1 MIESLGRR
9 LSLMF
14 DRSGTDGDEPPASHP
29 GAAVLH
35 PLVDFVAYAQ
45 DCTLSGRLRLRAERL
60 TDMLNEH
67 EELALRD
74 VMVQSLAEPRAMEVT
89 EVVVPRSELLLVH
102 ATGPRGNQARRTRT
116 RQAAVAITIGPYEL
130 TGYLHGVPGL
140 DVLASIH
147 RRHPMIP
154 LTDAQLEFDL
164 GDLREHLQISTIIV
178 NRERIDAIAPTLE
191 HLDPV
196 PEYAVAYEK
205 GPLLKDFTG
214 DIVGGPLDET
224 YETA

>member
-14 DRSGTDGDEPPASHP
+14 DRSGSDGDEPGASHP
-29 GAAVLH
+29 RAAALH
-35 PLVDFVAYAQ
+35 PLVDFVAYAE
-45 DCTLSGRLRLRAERL
+45 DCTLSGRLRLHAERL
-60 TDMLNEH
+60 SDMLNEH
-67 EELALRD
+67 EEVLLRD
-74 VMVQSLAEPRAMEVT
+74 VMVQSLAEPTAVQVT

-102 ATGPRGNQARRTRT
+102 ATGPRGNRARRTRT

-130 TGYLHGVPGL
+130 RGYLHGVPGV

-154 LTDAQLEFDL
+154 VTDAHLEFDL
-164 GDLREHLQISTIIV
+164 GDLRERLQISTIIV
-178 NRERIDAIAPTLE
+178 NRDRIDAIVPTLE
-191 HLDPV
+191 HLDRV
-196 PEYAVAYEK
+196 PDYTVVHEK

-214 DIVGGPLDET
+214 DIVGGPIDPT
-224 YETA
+224 YEVR